1 MSHTKSSLNDILEG
15 VGVQNAFNDL
25 MSLWTLPEIEERRR
39 NRRIPPKFHFWY
51 STGDSLARWARS
63 SQVKWRSNS
72 TFKSKTQSGHKKGI
86 QWTCLWRWDWGNTG
100 FSLRDH
106 DHSNAGHVTF
116 MQFKNQWIMHMDFR
130 LNKEKAKERNDSAL
144 RFF

>member
-1 MSHTKSSLNDILEG
+1 MSDTKSSLNDILGED
-15 VGVQNAFNDL
+15 GVQNAFNNL
-25 MSLWTLPEIEERRR
+25 MRWWALPEIEERRR

-106 DHSNAGHVTF
+106 DHPNAGHVTF

-130 LNKEKAKERNDSAL
+130 LNKGKAKERNDSAL